1 MAEWFGRRCTRPN
14 SPALEAGSAWA
25 ARRSTR
31 GECSGCATAEM
42 GAKMNYEGK
51 RVCQVPREKS
61 SIKKIMPPPRKRA
74 VTAYEAPPGS
84 AIFGAMA
91 NDVPA
96 KSKAIS
102 CSPEVGVPS
111 ITKTLPKDASTL
123 KIRPEKLAMS
133 VDTPGGGLMR
143 RIINRADF
151 LVFQSSNIEKAF
163 WWRRSHSS
171 HHFRAIPQCVI
182 AQFFFINSTWSFQ
195 ASFHFAMPSYV
206 ASLRPQF
213 CRQKQWS
220 AQPVEIGRKLASLG
234 SQGKSPRHVR
244 QRLVN
249 LLGYS
254 GAGLAPQPPE
264 RLGTF

>member
-1 MAEWFGRRCTRPN
+1 
-14 SPALEAGSAWA
+14 
-25 ARRSTR
+25 
-31 GECSGCATAEM
+31 M

-74 VTAYEAPPGS
+74 VTAYEAPSGS

-151 LVFQSSNIEKAF
+151 LVFQSSNIEKACLVETF
-163 WWRRSHSS
+163 TFLSS
-171 HHFRAIPQCVI
+171 LSCDSQCVI

-195 ASFHFAMPSYV
+195 ASFHFAMPSFV

-220 AQPVEIGRKLASLG
+220 AQPVEIGRKLASLA

>member
-1 MAEWFGRRCTRPN
+1 
-14 SPALEAGSAWA
+14 
-25 ARRSTR
+25 
-31 GECSGCATAEM
+31 M

-74 VTAYEAPPGS
+74 VTAYEAPSGS

-151 LVFQSSNIEKAF
+151 LVFQSSNIEKACLVETF
-163 WWRRSHSS
+163 TFLSSLSCDSPVRHSS
-171 HHFRAIPQCVI
+171 VFLHKLHLEFPSLFPFRDAILCCFPETPVL
-182 AQFFFINSTWSFQ
+182 
-195 ASFHFAMPSYV
+195 PSKTMV
-206 ASLRPQF
+206 CPAGRNRPQARF
-213 CRQKQWS
+213 
-220 AQPVEIGRKLASLG
+220 IGE
-234 SQGKSPRHVR
+234 PR
-244 QRLVN
+244 
-249 LLGYS
+249 
-254 GAGLAPQPPE
+254 
-264 RLGTF
+264 